1 MQWGHELF
9 PVRVVGKL
17 TRPLKFSRNQEWV
30 EMSEYCKVR
39 RSGMGKYMTVQSYA
53 GQGDAEEEE
62 SGKGGG
68 ENQDST

>member
-1 MQWGHELF
+1 
-9 PVRVVGKL
+9 
-17 TRPLKFSRNQEWV
+17 
-30 EMSEYCKVR
+30 
-39 RSGMGKYMTVQSYA
+39 MGKYMTVQSYA